1 MGRARLVNVPLR
13 ASTTRHVYATIVS
26 GGISRVA
33 RRGFAAPAEKRPKR
47 QPHPAPGSRL
57 AELMSDHELYGKNTK
72 PRYPIVLCH
81 GLFGFDVR
89 GPFWGMEF
97 HYWSTTLEVLRKHAK
112 ADVYV
117 FAVQPTGSIA
127 ERAESLHNFLCDPK
141 NGLKGQKIN
150 FIGHS
155 MGGLDVRHL
164 ITTIRPDP
172 SDYIPVSLT
181 TLATPHRGSPVMDWF
196 SANIGV
202 GVELR
207 DDLLR
212 KAGHVSSLDWAQQPL
227 SLKSPI
233 LKRRRNTDAGSN
245 MNSIQGS
252 SMLRM
257 FESISNAFSSY
268 MLSTFD
274 QPAYAMLSTTYMNTL
289 FNPTTPDSSDVKYF
303 SVAARAHN
311 MAFWHPLWLPKL
323 VMDKATEGYTPAGVL
338 DGSVSAPECE
348 KGNDGLVSV
357 ASARWGTFLGIMEGW
372 DHWDMR
378 GPGGSNRV
386 RPIVKETA
394 PKEHESDT
402 RKPTDDVNGSIIPEP
417 ISDALQAPLAN
428 GWLAIN
434 RTLAGLGVAD
444 DPDQRLD
451 DSSWDWLEA
460 MHAENDESSGN
471 NMSPSLFYGGPVF
484 PSAANG
490 RYEDEKGVTEVS
502 QKMAEWIASH
512 LPQNTQKAVPTKQTT
527 LQRLLNWDKNTDSRR
542 LKIPSLWPSKWHRIG
557 KKSKESRSDVGPM
570 HELSRPPRNAEI
582 YPRFWLALCRNLHDH
597 GL

>member
-1 MGRARLVNVPLR
+1 MNSIDNHPPAHKACKITEALSAVALLAMTLCARSNSQMVVSRRSAGRSGVSTLTSTWAHIHALMGRARLVNVPLR

-117 FAVQPTGSIA
+117 FAVPPTGSIA

-268 MLSTFD
+268 MLSRLTSR
-274 QPAYAMLSTTYMNTL
+274 L
-289 FNPTTPDSSDVKYF
+289 
-303 SVAARAHN
+303 
-311 MAFWHPLWLPKL
+311 
-323 VMDKATEGYTPAGVL
+323 
-338 DGSVSAPECE
+338 
-348 KGNDGLVSV
+348 
-357 ASARWGTFLGIMEGW
+357 
-372 DHWDMR
+372 
-378 GPGGSNRV
+378 
-386 RPIVKETA
+386 
-394 PKEHESDT
+394 T
-402 RKPTDDVNGSIIPEP
+402 RCC
-417 ISDALQAPLAN
+417 Q
-428 GWLAIN
+428 
-434 RTLAGLGVAD
+434 
-444 DPDQRLD
+444 
-451 DSSWDWLEA
+451 
-460 MHAENDESSGN
+460 
-471 NMSPSLFYGGPVF
+471 
-484 PSAANG
+484 
-490 RYEDEKGVTEVS
+490 
-502 QKMAEWIASH
+502 
-512 LPQNTQKAVPTKQTT
+512 
-527 LQRLLNWDKNTDSRR
+527 LLT
-542 LKIPSLWPSKWHRIG
+542 
-557 KKSKESRSDVGPM
+557 
-570 HELSRPPRNAEI
+570 
-582 YPRFWLALCRNLHDH
+582 
-597 GL
+597 